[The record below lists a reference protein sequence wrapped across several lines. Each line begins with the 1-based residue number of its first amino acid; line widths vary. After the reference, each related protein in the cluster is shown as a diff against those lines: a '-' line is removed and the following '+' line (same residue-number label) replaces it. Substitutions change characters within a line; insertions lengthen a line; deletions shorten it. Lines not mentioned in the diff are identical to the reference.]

1 MKAATKVSACRI
13 SKPPEDAVGHNTSW
27 DQVLTL
33 YKEGEWVELSGSQVE
48 QTREVLQSPRT
59 YWFDVSKECIPKY
72 GVRVRFDDDGEALDI
87 NLCFECN
94 MLAIVR
100 DGKIV
105 GSEDDFDGGAIKL
118 TAICKELFPD
128 DPEIQALKP

>member
-1 MKAATKVSACRI
+1 MKAAKKVSACRI
-13 SKPPEDAVGHNTSW
+13 KKPPEDAVGQDASW

-48 QTREVLQSPRT
+48 QTREVLNSPRT
-59 YWFDVSKECIPKY
+59 YGFDVAKECIPNY
-72 GVRVRFDDDGEALDI
+72 GVRLRFGDEGEAMDL
-87 NLCFECN
+87 NLCFECK
-94 MLAIVR
+94 MLAVVR

-105 GSEDDFDGGAIKL
+105 GREEDFDGGASKL

-128 DPEIQALKP
+128 DPEIQAIKP